1 MYLLSSV
8 KKSIVYG
15 ILSSKRLSSRFIADS
30 NEENAELQSFIGS
43 FIGEKDGII
52 GIRISRVKPSYRGG
66 QMRSPSCHEEWDGIL
81 SLSPRGSRNRV
92 VEDVC
97 IELYLR
103 ESLTDVTLCVEDRYF
118 DAHRFILS
126 VSSPFFRDLLT
137 KIPRDRHPVVFLKD
151 TPASDIE
158 RLLRFMYRG
167 EMRLPHSELESLL
180 ETATS
185 LQIRGLTKHQ
195 HSPNDNNS
203 TSRVGS
209 SPNRTINGGEERG
222 EDMSTEDQHS
232 SSGSPSP
239 PLPVVVSSSRHP
251 ASSGSMIH
259 SDDELPER
267 HFLEFKNVL
276 PPRSEV
282 FARNESAGAVSP
294 PRQTESVPIL
304 SERSEQMGIIPN
316 QGALA
321 ECRNTGTCYFCKKSF
336 MKNKQL
342 MNHVCP
348 IKPKILL
355 QKKSSTSLR

>member
-1 MYLLSSV
+1 MT
-8 KKSIVYG
+8 G
-15 ILSSKRLSSRFIADS
+15 
-30 NEENAELQSFIGS
+30 
-43 FIGEKDGII
+43 
-52 GIRISRVKPSYRGG
+52 
-66 QMRSPSCHEEWDGIL
+66 
-81 SLSPRGSRNRV
+81 V
-92 VEDVC
+92 VESEYILRWNDYSNNFFSC
-97 IELYLR
+97 AEELYLR

-232 SSGSPSP
+232 SSGVSESNAAAIIKSTPHKKRRTACKSPSP